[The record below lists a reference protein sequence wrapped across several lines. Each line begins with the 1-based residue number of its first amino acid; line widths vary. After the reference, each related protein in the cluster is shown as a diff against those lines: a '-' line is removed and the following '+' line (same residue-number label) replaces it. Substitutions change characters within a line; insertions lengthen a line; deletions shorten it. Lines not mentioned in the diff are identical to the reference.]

1 MVEKLRPLLKRE
13 TDTNRIF
20 TLLDHDHCLTK
31 EAEAIP
37 DTAAGL
43 AEAKEIVHRLE
54 ETLHPRMPAA
64 GLAAPQIGISKQV
77 FIFSWDRSPQ
87 HLEAAINP
95 SFQALNE
102 EKNFGWEGC
111 FSVPLALANVP
122 RYQTILATYINPH
135 NERVTYKLQGFA
147 ARVFQHEYDHLK
159 GIENI
164 HRADAKV
171 KEFATPEELLT
182 FIQEV
187 KKGDVVNYIDPE
199 KQ

>member
-1 MVEKLRPLLKRE
+1 M
-13 TDTNRIF
+13 NII
-20 TLLDHDHCLTK
+20 TLDQDPNHCLTK

-43 AEAKEIVHRLE
+43 AEAREIIRRLE
-54 ETLHPRMPAA
+54 ETLRPRMPAA

-77 FIFSWDRSPQ
+77 FIFSWDRSPE

-102 EKNFGWEGC
+102 EKIFGWEGC
-111 FSVPLALANVP
+111 FSVPLALARIP
-122 RYQTILATYINPH
+122 RYQTILATYINRDGK
-135 NERVTYKLQGFA
+135 EVTYKLQDFA
-147 ARVFQHEYDHLK
+147 ARVFQHEYDHLQ

-164 HRADAKV
+164 HRPDADV
-171 KEFATPEELLT
+171 KEFATSEERMA
-182 FIQEV
+182 FIQEI
-187 KKGDVVNYIDPE
+187 KKSDVANYTQPE